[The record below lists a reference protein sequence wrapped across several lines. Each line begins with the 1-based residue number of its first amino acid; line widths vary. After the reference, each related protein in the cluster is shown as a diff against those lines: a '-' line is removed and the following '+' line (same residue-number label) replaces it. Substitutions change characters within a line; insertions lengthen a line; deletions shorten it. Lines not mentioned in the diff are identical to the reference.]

1 MNKFFN
7 LIDKKFKYRIL
18 AFIFLTLLQIIF
30 ESAGIALIPIFL
42 SFILTPEFIL
52 NIPIEFIKDI
62 FLSFSQNELI
72 YYSTFILIGVFFI
85 KSIYIIF
92 LINFQSKLNSE
103 ININIKGLF
112 FNKYLKSP
120 YQFINQYNS
129 SDLLRNIDD
138 ETSKFTTNF
147 FLIIAFIK
155 DLTLAAIIFI
165 ILIYVDFVSA
175 ITSLIIMVFLTIS
188 YLYFWR
194 KKLNHIGEI
203 LIISKK
209 QTLQWII
216 QSLSMIKEIIITN
229 KINKAANHFLKNV
242 FLYEDSKRRLVFV
255 QGIPGAIFE
264 LLIVVF
270 VLLTMLVVINSEI
283 ANPIP
288 ILTLYAIA
296 AIRLLPI
303 FSRFS
308 NYLVS
313 IRSVIPTI
321 ELLQTEFKKLEE
333 IKNYNSVISDKKDS
347 SNIEFNKGI
356 FLKDLSFKYN
366 DKDFIILDKI
376 NLEIIKGSCIAFIGK
391 SGSGKTTLINIIAGL
406 LKPTAGEVL
415 IDNNSL
421 NTSLLSWQKKIGLL
435 SQDNYLIDDT
445 IKNNITLLNDEN
457 DFNQNRLDEAI
468 LYSGV
473 EEILKNLPNKLNTK
487 VGEKGTFLSSG
498 QIQRIALARLLYRDP
513 EVMIFD
519 EFTNSLDYENEDLIL
534 KNLNNLKRKKNKT
547 LIIISHK
554 MKPLKITDKIVIIR
568 NSKVDQIL
576 DYNEFYEKFSAVYD

>member
-1 MNKFFN
+1 MYKFFN
-7 LIDKKFKYRIL
+7 LIDKKFKFRIFV
-18 AFIFLTLLQIIF
+18 FIFLTLFQILF

-42 SFILTPEFIL
+42 GFILTPEFIL
-52 NIPIEFIKDI
+52 NIPFEFIKNI
-62 FLSFSQNELI
+62 FLSFSQSELI
-72 YYSTFILIGVFFI
+72 YYSTFILIGLFFI
-85 KSIYIIF
+85 KSLYIIF
-92 LINFQSKLNSE
+92 LVNFQSKLNSE
-103 ININIKGLF
+103 INISIKGSF

-129 SDLLRNIDD
+129 SDLLRNIDE

-155 DLTLAAIIFI
+155 DLTLASIIFI
-165 ILIYVDFVSA
+165 ILIYVDFISA

-188 YLYFWR
+188 YLFFWR
-194 KKLNHIGEI
+194 KKLNQIGEV
-203 LIISKK
+203 LISSKK
-209 QTLQWII
+209 QTIQWII

-229 KINKAANHFLKNV
+229 KINNAANYFLKNV

-264 LLIVVF
+264 LLIVIF
-270 VLLTMLVVINSEI
+270 VLLTMLVVINSDI
-283 ANPIP
+283 SNPIP

-313 IRSVIPTI
+313 MRSVLPTI
-321 ELLQTEFKKLEE
+321 ELLQTEFKKLND
-333 IKNYNSVISDKKDS
+333 IYKKSTILDENGTS
-347 SNIEFNKGI
+347 KIEFNKNI
-356 FLKDLSFKYN
+356 LLKNLSFKYEN
-366 DKDFIILDKI
+366 KDNLILDNI
-376 NLEIIKGSCIAFIGK
+376 NLEINKGSCVAFVGK
-391 SGSGKTTLINIIAGL
+391 SGSGKTTLINIIACL
-406 LKPTAGEVL
+406 LKSTHGEIL
-415 IDNNSL
+415 IDDKSINNSV
-421 NTSLLSWQKKIGLL
+421 NSWQKKIGLL

-445 IKNNITLLNDEN
+445 IKNNIILLNDDDNFDKKKLEY
-457 DFNQNRLDEAI
+457 AT

-473 EEILKNLPNKLNTK
+473 DEILQNLTDGLNTR

-519 EFTNSLDYENEDLIL
+519 EFTNSLDYENEDIIL
-534 KNLNNLKRKKNKT
+534 KNLENLKKNK
-547 LIIISHK
+547 
-554 MKPLKITDKIVIIR
+554 
-568 NSKVDQIL
+568 
-576 DYNEFYEKFSAVYD
+576 